1 MKGYKAGSPRQSP
14 QHVPSCFPRCTV
26 FYFTSYRTSSGH
38 SVGLYYVRFLQSVW
52 LHKQYKTS
60 WPSPRKNHGRDVRKS
75 SSRRACHRCDQP
87 KIHSLMA
94 FSFATALKVNIL
106 STYFGHQCQLLFD
119 TWVSRQ
125 HSHYSRLILF
135 LYKMKHL
142 DPFS

>member
-60 WPSPRKNHGRDVRKS
+60 WPSPRKNHRRDVRKS

-106 STYFGHQCQLLFD
+106 STYFLVIYASCYFILGFLGSTH
-119 TWVSRQ
+119 TIVVS
-125 HSHYSRLILF
+125 YYF
-135 LYKMKHL
+135 CTK
-142 DPFS
+142 